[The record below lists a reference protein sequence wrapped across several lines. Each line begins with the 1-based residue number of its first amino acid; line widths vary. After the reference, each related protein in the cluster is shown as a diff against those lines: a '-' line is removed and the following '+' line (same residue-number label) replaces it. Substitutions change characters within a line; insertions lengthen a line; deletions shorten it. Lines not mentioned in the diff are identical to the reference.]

1 MIDERGLRSRSL
13 GWAWTGSCQD
23 WDNELF
29 VISCHHMALISFT
42 SVGTIYLSFARWL
55 PTSSRSNTVCG
66 DVWFYLIPLL
76 GNVGGLNDTIRI
88 WTFASLNLRPNLGA
102 YQGDGLITLTDF
114 RYLTV
119 LDHVRLE
126 GGLIKGK
133 VLDLARLVGGLIKG
147 KVRSCS
153 AICASTPVTTCSNLP
168 TPPTPT
174 YTKHFSTSSFHQITI
189 PVAPDWFAPKSR
201 QNSYKLGRE
210 VHLLRR
216 RKLGQQGVE
225 RYNAGL
231 PWCIPQ
237 SLQQSF
243 MQNQKHGIFGGDD

>member
-1 MIDERGLRSRSL
+1 MTSYQFQIKYCLWQCLILSYTSTWQCWGSKWHHYNLDFCLFEPTTKFRGISRR
-13 GWAWTGSCQD
+13 WA
-23 WDNELF
+23 
-29 VISCHHMALISFT
+29 
-42 SVGTIYLSFARWL
+42 
-55 PTSSRSNTVCG
+55 
-66 DVWFYLIPLL
+66 
-76 GNVGGLNDTIRI
+76 
-88 WTFASLNLRPNLGA
+88 
-102 YQGDGLITLTDF
+102 
-114 RYLTV
+114 
-119 LDHVRLE
+119 DHVDWLQISDRFGHARLE

-153 AICASTPVTTCSNLP
+153 AICASTPVATCSNLP

-201 QNSYKLGRE
+201 QKSYKLGRE

-225 RYNAGL
+225 RYNAGP
-231 PWCIPQ
+231 PWCNPQ